1 MLFEDYLFQINNNCI
16 SKSMTNFQFEIH
28 NILNVAR
35 NNHARRSDLKIDFNI
50 LIFKTLDAVN
60 IN

>member
-1 MLFEDYLFQINNNCI
+1 
-16 SKSMTNFQFEIH
+16 MTNFQFEIH